1 MREGKQIPGEEGE
14 DFAFYKREQLFKTA
28 QNKGTADF
36 QSNDETQES

>member
-14 DFAFYKREQLFKTA
+14 DFTSYKREQQFKNA

-36 QSNDETQES
+36 QLNYEMQES